1 MPAKNISVF
10 KFMPVKMYMLHLKKT
25 LTFRSPVLT
34 ILFVQSHEE
43 TNKIKL
49 VCLGNILIKGCLRL
63 WQ

>member
-1 MPAKNISVF
+1 
-10 KFMPVKMYMLHLKKT
+10 MLHLKKT
-25 LTFRSPVLT
+25 LTFCSPVLT
-34 ILFVQSHEE
+34 TLFVQSHEE